1 MQKMHMNVE
10 NVSVVRD
17 LMANDQIKL
26 DEMTNALTRAV
37 AGLEE
42 GAWVGNSASQFFYGY
57 EMVKRIMGLHLET
70 MRELADRM
78 KKEIN
83 EWQGVAS
90 EMGEYSPRLWV

>member
-1 MQKMHMNVE
+1 MKMHMNVE
-10 NVSVVRD
+10 TVSNVQAKMAKSQRD
-17 LMANDQIKL
+17 LEDT
-26 DEMTNALTRAV
+26 MTALTEAV
-37 AGLEE
+37 HGLEA

-90 EMGEYSPRLWV
+90 EMGEYGPRLRV